1 MNAQEESRQ
10 DKFVTLIGAG
20 AVGLNLAARLASCGT
35 PIRLFTR
42 RPEVAAKIAHEG
54 LRLIDPAT
62 QDQTMARIEPTAD
75 LKTAVAPGTGPVIIC
90 VRTGETEELAGKIHA
105 IAPQTRIA
113 SAQNDV
119 ENEGILARHFQQ
131 VAGIVLRQTCTL
143 QDSRTVLATG
153 QGRIVIGD
161 HPDGFGSLSAEL
173 ADRFEAA
180 GFDVGRSHHIS
191 SDKWLKLIYN
201 CLSAVNALIRKADHS
216 QAAFVE
222 IKIRLIQEA
231 QSALALTDLDPRSCD
246 GRDRN
251 IHEEINQLRQALA
264 DGTSGRNL
272 PLYNACWVALQDP
285 NRPLEADRYH
295 ERIIEM
301 AEQYDLPSPSHRV
314 IRDAVTRART
324 ECTGPECLKASDV
337 LNEIERLSSV
347 RP

>member
-1 MNAQEESRQ
+1 MNTQADPQPDE
-10 DKFVTLIGAG
+10 FVTLIGAG
-20 AVGLNLAARLASCGT
+20 AVGLNLAGRLASHGT
-35 PIRLFTR
+35 PVRLFTR
-42 RPEVAAKIAHEG
+42 RPKVAEQITHEG

-62 QDQTMARIEPTAD
+62 QDETMARVEPTAD
-75 LKTAVAPGTGPVIIC
+75 LKAAVAPGGGPVIIC
-90 VRTGETEELAGKIHA
+90 ARTGETEELARKIHA
-105 IAPQTRIA
+105 IAPQARVA

-119 ENEGILARHFQQ
+119 DNEGILARSFEH
-131 VAGIVLRQTCTL
+131 VAGIVVRQTCTL

-153 QGRIVIGD
+153 KGRIVIGD

-173 ADRFEAA
+173 ADRFESA

-201 CLSAVNALIRKADHS
+201 CLSAVNALIRKADHR

-231 QSALALTDLDPRSCD
+231 QAALELGGLDPRSCD
-246 GRDRN
+246 GRDRSS
-251 IHEEINQLRQALA
+251 HEEISRLRQALV
-264 DGTSGRNL
+264 DGTSGRDL

-295 ERIIEM
+295 ERIIDM
-301 AEQYDLPSPSHRV
+301 AEQYELPSPSHRV
-314 IRDAVTRART
+314 LRDAVTRARVGR
-324 ECTGPECLKASDV
+324 TGPECLKASDV